1 MIAAGL
7 VQNGANVWIFSRTP
21 DDAVAAQLTERGPG
35 TCTSLRYQRQGGDR
49 RGCGGGE

>member
-35 TCTSLRYQRQGGDR
+35 TCTSLAISATGR
-49 RGCGGGE
+49 RSTRLWRR